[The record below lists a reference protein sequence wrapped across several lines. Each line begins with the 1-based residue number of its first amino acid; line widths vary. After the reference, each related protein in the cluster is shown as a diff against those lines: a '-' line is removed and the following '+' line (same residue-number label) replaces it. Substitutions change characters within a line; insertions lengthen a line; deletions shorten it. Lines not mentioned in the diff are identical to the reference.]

1 MSDRAQLASDLSALL
16 HLFGDSGY
24 VDFKEGCEGPED
36 YQGAL
41 KLGWVSK
48 SDEGGPWRRIS
59 LTLEGMTLAEKIFNL
74 VENPSSFIGGPLI
87 ERPMLE
93 TPSEQDLDD
102 HRDRILR
109 RHELGSLTLK

>member
-16 HLFGDSGY
+16 HLFCDSGY
-24 VDFKEGCEGPED
+24 VDFKECHEPAED
-36 YQGAL
+36 YSGAL

-59 LTLEGMTLAEKIFNL
+59 LTIEGMTLAEKIFNL
-74 VENPSSFIGGPLI
+74 VESPGTSEGPLI

-102 HRDRILR
+102 HRERILR
-109 RHELGSLTLK
+109 RHRLGSLSLK